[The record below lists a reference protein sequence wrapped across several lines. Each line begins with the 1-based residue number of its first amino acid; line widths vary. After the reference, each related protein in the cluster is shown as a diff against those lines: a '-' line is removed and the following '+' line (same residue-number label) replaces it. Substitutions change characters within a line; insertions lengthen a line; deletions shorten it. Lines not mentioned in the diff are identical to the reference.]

1 MEEVQKADP
10 VNGRW
15 QVPKT
20 NKGEVWTDASDLA
33 TGVVLEIN
41 SIVAEDG
48 TWMRKKDDYNHINVA
63 ELEAVL
69 KGINM
74 CVNWGLKDIVVHTV
88 SATVQGWLKITMT
101 GERRVKTKG
110 AAEILVKRRLGIFKS
125 LIDELQLRVEVRL
138 VKSSE
143 NKADVLTRVWKK
155 WLVNTSEQED
165 TASMSVKEQNKFMIS
180 TI

>member
-1 MEEVQKADP
+1 M
-10 VNGRW
+10 
-15 QVPKT
+15 T
-20 NKGEVWTDASDLA
+20 TILA
-33 TGVVLEIN
+33 V
-41 SIVAEDG
+41 S
-48 TWMRKKDDYNHINVA
+48 DDYNHINVA

-74 CVNWGLKDIVVHTV
+74 CVNWGLKDIVVHTD

-143 NKADVLTRVWKK
+143 NKADVLTRVWK
-155 WLVNTSEQED
+155 NG
-165 TASMSVKEQNKFMIS
+165 
-180 TI
+180 